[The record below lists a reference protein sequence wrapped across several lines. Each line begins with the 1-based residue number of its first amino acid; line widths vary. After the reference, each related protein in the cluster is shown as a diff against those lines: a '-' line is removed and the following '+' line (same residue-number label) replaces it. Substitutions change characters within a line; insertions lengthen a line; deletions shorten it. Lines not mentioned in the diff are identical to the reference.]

1 MILKYHLITSRHK
14 SLCIGA
20 IPEFICV
27 VHTYAD
33 QTQISCSKLTYRRHK
48 SRTNGTKSQVCS
60 TDHPRRANLL
70 RIPNP
75 PSAFHLNT
83 HPPSTIPRHLPP
95 PAPST
100 TMTMT
105 SAPLPSYLLYLVNLT
120 TDPACFINPLSTEQR
135 LPGLSNPPQRSL
147 SNNNSSTYP
156 DVRHPPPPGA
166 SNSPISNT
174 TAEDKRYESKLDV

>member
-1 MILKYHLITSRHK
+1 MAEDRPPPGATLATS
-14 SLCIGA
+14 
-20 IPEFICV
+20 
-27 VHTYAD
+27 AD
-33 QTQISCSKLTYRRHK
+33 DDDDRRPG
-48 SRTNGTKSQVCS
+48 SARAAAAAQPPPACTKSQVCS